1 MVPIDVA
8 SLEEELEQ
16 HNDQISL
23 LLQQSQSL
31 SEEREE
37 LSQQYDE
44 QKNEQD
50 MAGVRSK
57 EILDKMELI
66 KSELEQLTGD
76 AAEQRR
82 FQCYYEQKHEKLM
95 ADINRKR
102 QEFDVMESRLVN
114 GEQPRA

>member
-66 KSELEQLTGD
+66 KV
-76 AAEQRR
+76 
-82 FQCYYEQKHEKLM
+82 QCTHLCRSLSVRMCYKHGVWF
-95 ADINRKR
+95 R
-102 QEFDVMESRLVN
+102 VN
-114 GEQPRA
+114 